1 MGYNTAVIIDDLE
14 VEYKYYYSQYMGG
27 WRTSGELDD
36 VVVGAGV
43 TLSANWNGKHAHT
56 MDVSIMDIAAPD
68 PDNYTPFKDL
78 TEEQCDEFIKS
89 DIRYWSLMSVL
100 TGQVYSSMQTTT
112 GVGLCA
118 LPWE

>member
-1 MGYNTAVIIDDLE
+1 MAYNTAIIIDNLE
-14 VEYKYYYSQYMGG
+14 VEYNYDYLGDMGD
-27 WRTSGELDD
+27 WRTSKELKD

-43 TLSANWNGKHAHT
+43 TLSANWNGKHIHT
-56 MDVSIMDIAAPD
+56 MDSEILDIAAPN

-78 TEEQCDEFIKS
+78 TKEQCHEFIKS